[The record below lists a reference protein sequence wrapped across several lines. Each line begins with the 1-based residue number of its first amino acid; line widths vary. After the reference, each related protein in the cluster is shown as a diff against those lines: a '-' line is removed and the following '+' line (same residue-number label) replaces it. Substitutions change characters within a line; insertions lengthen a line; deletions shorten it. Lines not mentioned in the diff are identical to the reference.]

1 MHHVPN
7 SHCTDCHLTAW
18 QIKQLCLKPVCQTR
32 RSAKWQ
38 KTGWLATVKLNEWP
52 MPWLQQQPVSICNGF
67 STLVLHS
74 VTALSL
80 FYKDVER
87 HSHMLIKMQDIG
99 V

>member
-1 MHHVPN
+1 
-7 SHCTDCHLTAW
+7 
-18 QIKQLCLKPVCQTR
+18 
-32 RSAKWQ
+32 
-38 KTGWLATVKLNEWP
+38 

-67 STLVLHS
+67 SALVLHS